1 MFSGF
6 ESHCRFR
13 KDLCGM
19 SSLQLAM
26 RLPKRNAAEEP
37 TSKFDI
43 DTDTRYL
50 FKR

>member
-19 SSLQLAM
+19 SSLQLAI
-26 RLPKRNAAEEP
+26 RIAAEEP